1 MIIHTNDNLF
11 GLGEDFHIRQVE
23 GGLRVNRTTIP
34 ADDPAEAFEKIKAAA
49 AKGETYVDLDAEP
62 EAEEP
67 PKKAPAK
74 RASTKKAESSTGT
87 TK

>member
-11 GLGEDFHIRQVE
+11 GLGADFHIRQVE

-34 ADDPAEAFEKIKAAA
+34 ADDPAAAFEKVKAAA
-49 AKGETYVDLDAEP
+49 AKGETYVDLDAKP
-62 EAEEP
+62 
-67 PKKAPAK
+67 APAK
-74 RASTKKAESSTGT
+74 RGSTKKAESNTGT

>member
-1 MIIHTNDNLF
+1 MIIHKNDNLF

-49 AKGETYVDLDAEP
+49 SKGETYVDLDAEP
-62 EAEEP
+62 EPEP
-67 PKKAPAK
+67 EKPK
-74 RASTKKAESSTGT
+74 RT
-87 TK
+87 TKRTDAAK

>member
-1 MIIHTNDNLF
+1 MIIHKNDNLF

-34 ADDPAEAFEKIKAAA
+34 ADDPAEAFERIKAAA

-62 EAEEP
+62 EPEK
-67 PKKAPAK
+67 PK
-74 RASTKKAESSTGT
+74 RT
-87 TK
+87 TKRTAKEAEPQEAAK